1 MGLDM
6 YLSKKTYVKNW
17 DHMTEGDRHTVT
29 VVGPRAA
36 HIRPERITEIV
47 EQVMYWRKANAI
59 HAWFVREAQDGLDNC
74 QESEVTPEQLTEL
87 RDLCQTLLAEYD
99 ADPVAATTFAQ
110 RLLPTQ
116 SGFFFGDT
124 SYDAYYWE
132 DLRDTARSLTALL
145 AETDDTD
152 WGVTYTYQASW

>member
-17 DHMTEGDRHTVT
+17 DHLPEGDRHTITVT
-29 VVGPRAA
+29 GPLAA
-36 HIRPERITEIV
+36 AIQPDRITEIV

-59 HAWFVREAQDGLDNC
+59 HAWFVREAQDELDNC
-74 QESEVTPEQLTEL
+74 QESEVFRDQLVTLTEL
-87 RDLCQTLLAEYD
+87 CETLLAEYA
-99 ADPVAATTFAQ
+99 ADPVAATTSAQ

-124 SYDAYYWE
+124 TYDAYYW
-132 DLRDTARSLTALL
+132 DDVRVTATSLRALL
-145 AETDDTD
+145 NTTPDV
-152 WGVTYTYQASW
+152 WHISYSYRSSW

>member
-17 DHMTEGDRHTVT
+17 DHMAPEERHTVT

-59 HAWFVREAQDGLDNC
+59 HAWFVRDAQDGLDNC
-74 QESEVTPEQLTEL
+74 QESEVALEQLVEL

-99 ADPVAATTFAQ
+99 ADPVAATASAQ

-124 SYDAYYWE
+124 SYDEYYWA
-132 DLRDTARSLTALL
+132 DLRDTARSLTDLF
-145 AETDDTD
+145 AETTDPD